1 MGATALLLITPSSH
15 KRYLPTV
22 AMSRLLVLLALVSL
36 SSAFVV
42 PNAVFHTYRS
52 QDELGGYHFGY
63 SGGPSSRAEQRDHL
77 GVVRGAYNLID
88 ANGNVQKY
96 QYISDALGYRIIS
109 GTHLPV
115 VPTVSVVGTPVVT
128 LEGPEPVQETPEVA
142 EARAAFD
149 VLYKKAADAAAA
161 ATLKAA
167 EPSPVSADASPVD
180 TTPVESSPVATT
192 A

>member
-1 MGATALLLITPSSH
+1 MGTTLPHQSHPRLPSHATAT
-15 KRYLPTV
+15 
-22 AMSRLLVLLALVSL
+22 MSPIVVLLGLLSL
-36 SSAFVV
+36 SSALVI

-63 SGGPSSRAEQRDHL
+63 SGGPTSRAEQRDHL

-96 QYISDALGYRIIS
+96 QYVSDALGYRIVS

-128 LEGPEPVQETPEVA
+128 LEGPKPVQETPEVA
-142 EARAAFD
+142 KARADFE
-149 VLYKKAADAAAA
+149 VIYKKAADAAAA
-161 ATLKAA
+161 AAADKAA
-167 EPSPVSADASPVD
+167 AAADKAVD
-180 TTPVESSPVATT
+180 A
-192 A
+192 